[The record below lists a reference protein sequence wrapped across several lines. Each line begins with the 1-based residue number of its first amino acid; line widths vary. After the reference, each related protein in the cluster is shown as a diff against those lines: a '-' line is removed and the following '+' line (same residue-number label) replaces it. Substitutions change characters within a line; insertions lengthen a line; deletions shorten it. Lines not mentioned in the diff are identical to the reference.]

1 MKRLVD
7 IVQLLLIAIILSPV
21 YFFWQSEKVDVFC
34 SDIKTPMSLAG
45 LKELADKHSFEI
57 IGLDDANVDF
67 GKWQGSVVTKW
78 PFVDDYCQI
87 RGLGDTVSKAK
98 FIDE

>member
-1 MKRLVD
+1 MKILVN

-21 YFFWQSEKVDVFC
+21 YFFWQSEKVALFC
-34 SDIKTPMSLAG
+34 DQIKTPMSLNK
-45 LKELADKHSFEI
+45 LKEIASNKGFEI
-57 IGLDDANVDF
+57 VGLEFANVDF
-67 GKWQGSVVTKW
+67 GKWQGAVVTKW

-87 RGLGDTVSKAK
+87 KGLGDKISKAK